1 MPNTA
6 QDKIVMDP
14 KKGVIYTLVN
24 NSWVPRKMTPAE
36 VQQYAPKT
44 SVPRGASNVGTPTKT
59 QAEEHPWAAAFNE
72 GATGSPELAS
82 LGKRLESLRQGIG
95 NDPVGT
101 AVDTLKGMGE
111 GQLEAVNKY
120 GYKDPRKYVAAIP
133 VVGPGLAHAGEEPGM
148 TGIMRILGMI
158 AGGAIGS
165 KTGEIPGKVAGAA
178 ERIGTAAEDIPNV
191 APRVAQNVT
200 GAKYATNK
208 LEKAAGEKTAAY
220 EKATADRAAEVEE
233 QRAAK
238 EARDASELAKNTAE
252 NKRSLVQSR
261 AEHEADTLKHK
272 ESVRKQAK
280 KYAEDVAE
288 KKKIETENA
297 QLEAQRKGL
306 EQNVAETS
314 KRFTENTKQV
324 IDNAKTAFDAEYG
337 DFDRKVLGKD
347 EHNPKGTAQSDLTS
361 FANAVKDAKDNLI
374 EGSPEKIKQF
384 ESIINLASKGKEFVD
399 VSENR
404 MNIAPGK
411 TLPTV
416 DLRGFVTELDS
427 AIYNR
432 DLLPDVRN
440 ALKAVAEKGKAEVLK
455 TVKAIG
461 GDSAVNS
468 LKDLNSRYSDY
479 LTDWRDTSSVNP
491 LPKIRNNLLEG
502 VVQNNPQ
509 VLADLDVAQML
520 KGDKGKTALTLL
532 NKYKKFGASPEIL
545 DSYRKAVE
553 QLDALEKMKK
563 VPGVKRP
570 DYKAPSKAV
579 KIDLSENPKAE
590 PFKPRGREPEAP
602 EAFNRQKTMRDELE
616 RRLNAAGHV
625 GSVFP
630 IIRAISDALH
640 GNFGGAMTAAEQA
653 ASIQAIKALL
663 TSDKSLNYLSRD
675 VR

>member
-1 MPNTA
+1 MPDTTTDRRA
-6 QDKIVMDP
+6 VDL

-44 SVPRGASNVGTPTKT
+44 SVPRGTSSVGEPTYEKVGRGAVLGATSALGIPET
-59 QAEEHPWAAAFNE
+59 QNPVKDFIKNMAAQGKEQTEHPLKTLGSLALGPAE
-72 GATGSPELAS
+72 KLYDVGKGVYGAGKEAYSGASKKDPEELAHGLSS
-82 LGKRLESLRQGIG
+82 LVTQL
-95 NDPVGT
+95 
-101 AVDTLKGMGE
+101 AMLKGGK
-111 GQLEAVNKY
+111 EAIET
-120 GYKDPRKYVAAIP
+120 PLAESE
-133 VVGPGLAHAGEEPGM
+133 VV
-148 TGIMRILGMI
+148 R
-158 AGGAIGS
+158 GA
-165 KTGEIPGKVAGAA
+165 KAVP
-178 ERIGTAAEDIPNV
+178 DIP
-191 APRVAQNVT
+191 PRVAQNVT

-208 LEKAAGEKTAAY
+208 AERAAGEKTAAY
-220 EKATADRAAEVEE
+220 EKATKDRAAEIEE

-238 EARDASELAKNTAE
+238 EARDAAELAKNTAE

-280 KYAEDVAE
+280 KYAEDLAE
-288 KKKIETENA
+288 SKKIESDNA
-297 QLEAQRKGL
+297 QLEAKRKGL

-399 VSENR
+399 VSESR
-404 MNIAPGK
+404 MDIAPGK

-491 LPKIRNNLLEG
+491 LPKIRNKMLEG

-570 DYKAPSKAV
+570 DYKAPSRAV

-640 GNFGGAMTAAEQA
+640 GNFGGAVTAAEQA